1 MEVDIYTDCGG
12 TNADLGIGIHLITSD
27 DVERSFMIKTS
38 AQEVNKRYGIKTNLL
53 VGEVHAVLKALELL
67 EGNIT
72 KVRVFTDSDMT
83 FFILNKLYSNIK
95 RKKNFGNFEI
105 LNREFLK
112 LKSKFEIDVMWIK
125 GHAGVYGNELSDL
138 LSGKALRKSV
148 KKDILYEVEI
158 PVKKQPVK
166 HIKKQTKISI

>member
-12 TNADLGIGIHLITSD
+12 SNAELGIGIHLMSD
-27 DVERSFMIKTS
+27 EVERSFMIKTS
-38 AQEVNKRYGIKTNLL
+38 AQDVNKSYGIKSNIS

-67 EGNIT
+67 EGNIV

-83 FFILNKLYSNIK
+83 FLILNKLYSNIK
-95 RKKNFGNFEI
+95 RKKNFGTFEL
-105 LNREFLK
+105 LNEKFLK